1 MSHQWSA
8 PLRPY
13 VETHGADAVWI
24 VGIDVLGYPP
34 PWAASTKE
42 NAAVINAMDALEK
55 KVQG

>member
-13 VETHGADAVWI
+13 VEAHGADAVYRI
-24 VGIDVLGYPP
+24 GLDVLGYPP
-34 PWAASTKE
+34 AWSASTKE
-42 NAAVINAMDALEK
+42 NAAVINAMEALEK